1 MTADG
6 GAILFVHCTG
16 FHDSLEVRVDREHAS
31 SVPDSPALHNVLV
44 HFGLNSLTVDVVL
57 LVNCRLALVAE
68 ILEVSV
74 QALCEAREAGVS
86 SRKNNVSVQ
95 TDLIVSRA
103 LLDGSVYFDFY
114 GVLEVL
120 VNELRM
126 EEHLRAHEAFV
137 AQLAVDHVSI
147 KSLVSEILKPLCVL
161 NHFLSHW
168 VLNLLVVPAKL
179 LHEVGADIAVF
190 LFSFLSNFIEVTS
203 RQVLSVLEF
212 FLNVVSNVTTSQG
225 DLLHGGGDDCAVT
238 NRHDVSDT
246 ISRVN
251 HSSS

>member
-190 LFSFLSNFIEVTS
+190 LFSFLSKFIEVTS